1 MPRRRWQVYFVPRR
15 QRRRDGRG
23 GLRSATFRLWWREK
37 REKRDDHLRVGGVA
51 VRAQAARL
59 SGREGD
65 RIRVE
70 VRRHRRPR
78 PGLTRRL
85 AARQDARDGRR
96 WLPARRFEREDRKS
110 TRLNSSH

>member
-1 MPRRRWQVYFVPRR
+1 MFHAAPPMASLFRAAAAAKK
-15 QRRRDGRG
+15 GREG

-70 VRRHRRPR
+70 GRRHRRPR
-78 PGLTRRL
+78 PGLPRRL

-96 WLPARRFEREDRKS
+96 WLPA
-110 TRLNSSH
+110 